1 MVFIKSCSFVAGFFP
16 DSEMTWGIVN
26 FGRFYNF
33 NVFVIELLM
42 FIVICLNAVKSAAC
56 KSGLH
61 FMWLYF
67 LVGGVSQPTSSG
79 NGSMQSQCSDCTA
92 IPFARA
98 VMKTQSFSGN
108 QATKITDTKTDWP
121 KKKKKKSPKK
131 KLTSE
136 TFFSETFTPKHPAR
150 SRRKSTTVELSTSVS
165 FVASVFN
172 KDSREQL
179 TGIGLE
185 VYQQQNDRIESL
197 LTKRTFGHGI
207 ILSTLNLDFNHR
219 LVITKPGFHRT
230 EVIIT
235 REEMRGLRLLKKE
248 FELHPD
254 VSVHS
259 IALPMMPD
267 EIQDE
272 RSDDPFP
279 GTEGLPTIAVII
291 PADTVTE
298 RNSANK
304 DKPRVF
310 VVYEVLQNSVIRQE
324 PNEAAAL
331 LLSVQ
336 KGSRLELLEKTN
348 ALWYKVRFRDFVGF
362 LPTRMLRPE
371 K

>member
-1 MVFIKSCSFVAGFFP
+1 MYSS
-16 DSEMTWGIVN
+16 
-26 FGRFYNF
+26 
-33 NVFVIELLM
+33 
-42 FIVICLNAVKSAAC
+42 ICLDAMKAATL
-56 KSGLH
+56 KRGLLLIW
-61 FMWLYF
+61 FYF
-67 LVGGVSQPTSSG
+67 FIGGVSQLYSSTPELIQMRCLVCVSALPKVRTMRWG
-79 NGSMQSQCSDCTA
+79 
-92 IPFARA
+92 I
-98 VMKTQSFSGN
+98 
-108 QATKITDTKTDWP
+108 QATAAKAKQTDWP
-121 KKKKKKSPKK
+121 KKKKRKKNQTESP
-131 KLTSE
+131 TSE

-259 IALPMMPD
+259 VVLPVMPED
-267 EIQDE
+267 IQDE
-272 RSDDPFP
+272 RLENVLSDFAPA
-279 GTEGLPTIAVII
+279 III
-291 PADTVTE
+291 PMDTVVE
-298 RNSANK
+298 RTSANR
-304 DKPRVF
+304 DKPGVI
-310 VVYEVLQNSVIRQE
+310 VIYEVLQNSVIRQE
-324 PNEAAAL
+324 PNEAATL
-331 LLSVQ
+331 LLSVS

>member
-1 MVFIKSCSFVAGFFP
+1 MLFYYLIGCVGQLASATP
-16 DSEMTWGIVN
+16 D
-26 FGRFYNF
+26 
-33 NVFVIELLM
+33 L
-42 FIVICLNAVKSAAC
+42 
-56 KSGLH
+56 
-61 FMWLYF
+61 
-67 LVGGVSQPTSSG
+67 
-79 NGSMQSQCSDCTA
+79 MQSRIWVSSST
-92 IPFARA
+92 IPFALTILNA
-98 VMKTQSFSGN
+98 KSFEGN
-108 QATKITDTKTDWP
+108 QAINMMGTKNNWP
-121 KKKKKKSPKK
+121 KKKKRKKNQRESP
-131 KLTSE
+131 TSE
-136 TFFSETFTPKHPAR
+136 TFFSETFTQKCPAR

-165 FVASVFN
+165 FVATVFN

-197 LTKRTFGHGI
+197 LTKRIFGHGI

-248 FELHPD
+248 FELASD

-259 IALPMMPD
+259 IVLPVMHD

-272 RSDDPFP
+272 RLENVLSDFAPA
-279 GTEGLPTIAVII
+279 III
-291 PADTVTE
+291 PTDTVIE
-298 RNSANK
+298 RTSANR
-304 DKPRVF
+304 DKPRVI
-310 VVYEVLQNSVIRQE
+310 VIYEVMQNSVIRKT
-324 PNEAAAL
+324 PDEAAEL
-331 LLSVQ
+331 LLSVS